1 MKKIFLGI
9 CLISLLFLTGCGSVS
24 EKGLRNG
31 FIKEVDGLKSYQ
43 MKGELSLTNNDDV
56 YKYDVEV
63 AYKKDD
69 NYRVKL
75 LNKANSYEQI
85 ILRNDEGVYVVTPS
99 LNKSFKFQSE
109 WPYNNSQ
116 AYLLNSVANDLKEDD
131 NYSFE
136 QKDKD
141 YVFTTKVNYP
151 NNKSFTNQKITLDKD
166 KNLKKVEVID
176 KDGVVYIEFV
186 VSDLDKK
193 PTFNDDYFKLETITE
208 DFSMNS
214 DNNGDT
220 ANNNIDSSSNDGADS
235 KNGDTN
241 SSDVDGEDVTSN
253 ENSNS
258 NDVDRNSTTNENTD
272 NSDANRESNALDSE
286 SRNNSSTDT
295 NSNEKTNQTASI
307 DESVFPLYL
316 PTNTSL
322 SNKEVIDTDNGK
334 RVIMTFAGD
343 NPFIL
348 VEETVS
354 KASEHTIVPTYGEP
368 FMLIDTVGSLTD
380 VSYTWTSNGVEY
392 YIVSDTMDQSELLEV
407 AKSINVVNVVSQ
419 K

>member
-9 CLISLLFLTGCGSVS
+9 SLISLLFLTGCGTVS
-24 EKGLRNG
+24 EKGIRNG
-31 FIKEVDGLKSYQ
+31 FIKDVENLKSYQ

-56 YKYDVEV
+56 YKYEVEV
-63 AYKKDD
+63 AYKKND

-75 LNKANSYEQI
+75 FNKANEYEQI

-141 YVFTTKVNYP
+141 YVFTTNVNYP
-151 NNKSFTNQKITLDKD
+151 NNKSFEKQKITLDKD
-166 KNLKKVEVID
+166 KNLKKVEVVD
-176 KDGVVYIEFV
+176 KNDVVYIEFKV
-186 VSDLDKK
+186 TDLDKK
-193 PTFNDDYFKLETITE
+193 PTFNDDYFKLETITK
-208 DFSMNS
+208 DFE
-214 DNNGDT
+214 T
-220 ANNNIDSSSNDGADS
+220 TEENNNEQIPKENTPKETEA
-235 KNGDTN
+235 KT
-241 SSDVDGEDVTSN
+241 EETTEN
-253 ENSNS
+253 EN
-258 NDVDRNSTTNENTD
+258 RNEETTTNE
-272 NSDANRESNALDSE
+272 E
-286 SRNNSSTDT
+286 SRNNNVQSEENNNVRENQNT
-295 NSNEKTNQTASI
+295 NTNEKTTETSKI
-307 DESVFPLYL
+307 DESIFPLYL

-322 SNKEVIDTDNGK
+322 SNKEVVNTDNGK

-348 VEETVS
+348 VEETVA
-354 KASEHTIVPTYGEP
+354 KEKEHTIVPTYGEP

-392 YIVSDTMDQSELLEV
+392 YIVSDTMKQSELLEV
-407 AKSINVVNVVSQ
+407 AKSINVVNVINQ